1 VADRTHEGRLVQR
14 RAFLRCCLLLLVA
27 EEPGHGYELADRLNQ
42 WGFDL
47 PGPRPVYRELRS
59 LEESGLA
66 RTVWAA
72 PQSGPAPRV
81 YALTP
86 SGHEALDRA
95 AHDLGDVELLLDE
108 FRARYLALHKE
119 PNPT

>member
-1 VADRTHEGRLVQR
+1 MADQEDEGRLVQR
-14 RAFLRCCLLLLVA
+14 RAFLRAFLLLLVA
-27 EEPGHGYELADRLNQ
+27 ENPGHGYELADRLNH

-47 PGPRPVYRELRS
+47 PGPRPVYRELRA

-81 YALTP
+81 YALTDA
-86 SGHEALDRA
+86 GWAALDRA
-95 AHDLGDVELLLDE
+95 AEDMAGMERLLEE
-108 FRARYLALHKE
+108 FRQRHDALHKE
-119 PNPT
+119 AAGQ

>member
-1 VADRTHEGRLVQR
+1 VADRTDEGRLVQR

-27 EEPGHGYELADRLNQ
+27 EEPGHGYELADRLNH

-81 YALTP
+81 YALTA
-86 SGHEALDRA
+86 SGQKALDRA
-95 AHDLGDVELLLDE
+95 ANDLGDVQLLLDE
-108 FRARYLALHKE
+108 FRARYLAIRKE
-119 PNPT
+119 PDRQ

>member
-1 VADRTHEGRLVQR
+1 MAEEGDEGRLVQR
-14 RAFLRCCLLLLVA
+14 RAFLRCFLLLLVG
-27 EEPGHGYELADRLNQ
+27 ESPGHGYELADRLNQ

-81 YALTP
+81 YALTE
-86 SGHEALDRA
+86 SGWAALDRA
-95 AHDLGDVELLLDE
+95 AGDLAHMEELLEE
-108 FRARYLALHKE
+108 FRRRHQALRKE
-119 PNPT
+119 PGER